1 MTKIGLVLRQKFPIN
16 LIDFEH
22 VIPLTLNFTVGPAGQ
37 AATKRYRSLYLLD
50 SQYAIVSH
58 ARLRAMMD
66 KLEVDSFSKN
76 LVSDFAFAVKRS

>member
-1 MTKIGLVLRQKFPIN
+1 MSIGLVLRQKFPTN

-22 VIPLTLNFTVGPAGQ
+22 VIPLTLNFAVGPVGH

-58 ARLRAMMD
+58 ARLRAIVD
-66 KLEVDSFSKN
+66 RLAVDSFSKN
-76 LVSDFAFAVKRS
+76 FVSDFALAVRRS